1 MGKTDL
7 TGVRSG
13 RLVAI
18 EPTAQRSKDGG
29 IIWRCRC
36 DCGKEHYT
44 KASNISGH
52 RILSCGCLP
61 VVLCREIGRNGKA
74 RETHG
79 GSGTRL
85 YRIWGD
91 MKQRCYYKRHN
102 SYRQYGGRGITVCR
116 DWRHSFKAFRDWAL
130 AHGYDDNLSIDR
142 IDNEKGYSPDNCR
155 WATSAEQAANRR
167 PFKRKKHPEY
177 YPKYDICGVVKT
189 SEEWA
194 KEAGIK
200 KKHFLPDGEGET
212 GEPILSGQPSH
223 EQKLSIK
230 EAPIS
235 EPPTKLNGYRSNSQ
249 PPREAGIYSTA
260 SRSKKQGG
268 FLCTL

>member
-18 EPTAQRSKDGG
+18 APTAQRSKDGG
-29 IIWRCRC
+29 VIWRCKC

-44 KASNISGH
+44 KAANISGR

-61 VVLCREIGRNGKA
+61 IDLCREVGKNGKA

-91 MKQRCYYKRHN
+91 MKQRCYYKRSD
-102 SYRQYGGRGITVCR
+102 SYRRYGGRGITVCM
-116 DWRHSFKAFRDWAL
+116 DWQRSFKAFRDWAL
-130 AHGYDDNLSIDR
+130 SHGYDDNLSIDR
-142 IDNEKGYSPDNCR
+142 IDNDKGYSPDNCR
-155 WATSAEQAANRR
+155 WATRAEQTANRR
-167 PFKRKKHPEY
+167 PFKQKKHSEY
-177 YPKYDICGVVKT
+177 YPQYDICGVVKT

-200 KKHFLPDGEGET
+200 KKTFLARWRRGDRGTDLIRPSIPRTET
-212 GEPILSGQPSH
+212 KH
-223 EQKLSIK
+223 K
-230 EAPIS
+230 
-235 EPPTKLNGYRSNSQ
+235 RS
-249 PPREAGIYSTA
+249 PHIRTA
-260 SRSKKQGG
+260 DQAKRI
-268 FLCTL
+268 